1 MDEEKRQEN
10 AQGSETQFSET
21 VEQMEREPM
30 SAESNQQ
37 NDMDVTQE
45 GIPVP
50 PEQEP
55 VAAEAE
61 VLNADVEP
69 FDLSPEDA
77 ASAQPAAEPAETT
90 LQPETVEL
98 NQRIEALK
106 AQLEDRNS
114 QYMRLAADFENYRK
128 RTQKEKEDQEQQ
140 VKGTTIKE
148 LLSVVDNFER
158 ARSQIKPQTEEETVI
173 HKSYQGIY
181 KDFVDRLKKIGVAPM
196 RVEGEEF
203 DPGLHEAVMREETNE
218 YPEGT
223 ITEELRR
230 GYVLGD
236 IVLRHAMVKVAT
248 APIGG
253 DPDEVG
259 AE

>member
-10 AQGSETQFSET
+10 AQESETRFSET
-21 VEQMEREPM
+21 VEQMGSEPM

-37 NDMDVTQE
+37 NNMDVKQE

-50 PEQEP
+50 QQEP
-55 VAAEAE
+55 EAAEA
-61 VLNADVEP
+61 VLDADAEP

-77 ASAQPAAEPAETT
+77 TTAQPSADAATST
-90 LQPETVEL
+90 LQPEVEEL
-98 NQRIEALK
+98 NQRIETLK
-106 AQLEDRNS
+106 AQLEDRNN

-140 VKGTTIKE
+140 VKGATIKE

-203 DPGLHEAVMREETNE
+203 DPSLHEAVMREETSE
-218 YPEGT
+218 HPEGT
-223 ITEELRR
+223 IMEELRR

-236 IVLRHAMVKVAT
+236 IVLRHAMVKVAAT
-248 APIGG
+248 PIG
-253 DPDEVG
+253 DDSDDDAASE
-259 AE
+259 